1 MRYFRASSKTYE
13 AVRLGLDA
21 LYGHPFR
28 SDANNPDLITTESCM
43 VPADAAAK
51 DAQGRCLLAVSEED
65 AARPEVATQITQL
78 TTAGLVEEIS
88 QEDFQPFQP

>member
-1 MRYFRASSKTYE
+1 MRFFRASLEIYE

-28 SDANNPDLITTESCM
+28 SDPENPDLITTESCM
-43 VPADAAAK
+43 TPAGAAAK

-78 TTAGLVEEIS
+78 TTAGLVEEIDES
-88 QEDFQPFQP
+88 DFHPVQS

>member
-1 MRYFRASSKTYE
+1 MRFFRASSETYE

-28 SDANNPDLITTESCM
+28 SDQENPDLITTESCM
-43 VPADAAAK
+43 VPAAAAPK

-65 AARPEVATQITQL
+65 AARPEVAAQITQL
-78 TTAGLVEEIS
+78 TTAGLVEEIDHFAFS
-88 QEDFQPFQP
+88 PA